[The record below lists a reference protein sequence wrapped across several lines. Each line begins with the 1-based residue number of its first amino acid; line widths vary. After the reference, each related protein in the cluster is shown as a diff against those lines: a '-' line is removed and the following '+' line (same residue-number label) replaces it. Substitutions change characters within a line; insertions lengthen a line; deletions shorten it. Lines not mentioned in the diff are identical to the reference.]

1 MLTTDCEVVTFP
13 RRMIKET
20 CDIHGA
26 QLKTYIAMEEMGEL
40 IQALSKQMRG
50 EGDILNLT
58 EEIGDVMLMM
68 AQMCYIHGINIEDV
82 QRYIDYKIV
91 RQAARDIKGKDVSE
105 HCTA

>member
-1 MLTTDCEVVTFP
+1 MLTTDCEVITFP
-13 RRMIKET
+13 RRMIQET
-20 CDIHGA
+20 CDIHGTE
-26 QLKTYIAMEEMGEL
+26 LKTYIAMEEMGEL

-68 AQMCYIHGINIEDV
+68 AQMCYIHGIKIEDV
-82 QRYIDYKIV
+82 QRTIDYKMV
-91 RQAARDIKGKDVSE
+91 RQAARDIKRKDVSE